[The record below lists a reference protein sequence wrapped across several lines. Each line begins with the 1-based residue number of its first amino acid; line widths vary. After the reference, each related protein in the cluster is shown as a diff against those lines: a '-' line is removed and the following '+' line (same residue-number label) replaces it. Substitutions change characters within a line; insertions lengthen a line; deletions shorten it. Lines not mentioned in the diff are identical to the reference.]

1 MSHAK
6 YSFTF
11 RTRTDFQN
19 NVPRDKNGIYVI
31 HQTGQIEGLY
41 GRTNDIRGRILGS
54 YIPPLYVRNRK
65 RGRPIEVMSD
75 RPLRW
80 GQKVHVR
87 FWEFTDNETVIRM
100 ETAIKRHIKRTDMCI
115 RNEEQKQIELYRIA
129 DLRRLVR
136 LIDGCLASE

>member
-1 MSHAK
+1 MPHAK

-19 NVPRDKNGIYVI
+19 NVPKNKNGIYVI
-31 HQTGQIEGLY
+31 CQKGQIEGLY
-41 GRTNDIRGRILGS
+41 GRTNNIRNRILGS

-65 RGRPIEVMSD
+65 RGRPIEIMGE

-80 GQKVHVR
+80 GRRVNVQ

-100 ETAIKRHIKRTDMCI
+100 ETTIKRMIKRTNMCI
-115 RNEEQKQIELYRIA
+115 RNEGHTQLELYRTV
-129 DLRRLVR
+129 DLRRLVQ
-136 LIDGCLASE
+136 LIETCLANE